1 MSTDLVPISK
11 DTLAA
16 EATSWSSKARTLA
29 ITDTASCVNA
39 SQFLKSIKGLR
50 ADIQRWFAPHVEAAM
65 ETKRAAEASRKALV
79 DEQARME
86 DPLIQAEGIVK
97 RGLLVFEQEQERAR
111 LAEEARLQAEAQKEA
126 EVRTLAAAAELERV
140 AINIGDAAMLVEAAD
155 ILEQPIDAPVV
166 SVGTLM
172 PKVQGVSYRDNWKAH
187 PDINLRALAAAVGA
201 GQVPVTFL
209 QPNLTAIN
217 QFAKATK
224 GAADVPGVRFFNDRQ
239 VAARA

>member
-1 MSTDLVPISK
+1 
-11 DTLAA
+11 
-16 EATSWSSKARTLA
+16 
-29 ITDTASCVNA
+29 
-39 SQFLKSIKGLR
+39 
-50 ADIQRWFAPHVEAAM
+50 
-65 ETKRAAEASRKALV
+65 
-79 DEQARME
+79 
-86 DPLIQAEGIVK
+86 
-97 RGLLVFEQEQERAR
+97 
-111 LAEEARLQAEAQKEA
+111 
-126 EVRTLAAAAELERV
+126 
-140 AINIGDAAMLVEAAD
+140 MLVEAAD

-187 PDINLRALAAAVGA
+187 PDVNLRALAAAVGA

-224 GAADVPGVRFFNDRQ
+224 GAQDVPGVRFFNDRQ